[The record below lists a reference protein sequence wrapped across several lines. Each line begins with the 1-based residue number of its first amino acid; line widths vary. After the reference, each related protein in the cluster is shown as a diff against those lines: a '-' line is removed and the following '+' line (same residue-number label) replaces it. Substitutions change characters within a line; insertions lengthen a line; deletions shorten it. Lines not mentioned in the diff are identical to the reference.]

1 MSQKKEAMRE
11 LFECTWRPDLKIMAA
26 FKRWRSKY
34 KRYKNQIPDQM
45 RNRIILHYG
54 LFKITWDWMILI
66 LVLYTAIEVPFVSAF
81 IIARDDEGKNATE
94 DGSLDFFE
102 TLRRRYPEAYPLLY
116 TDLIIDF
123 LFMIDILMNFRT
135 TYVKEGEVLI
145 TNPWKIAVHYL
156 KTYFVV
162 DFVAAIP
169 WDLLASFNSGTEE
182 NTMLF
187 SLLKTARLLRLF
199 RAARKLDRNYE
210 YMTSLLFLMIMFF
223 MLVAHWLACIWY
235 AIGQQEGV
243 KYDGLSWLSILGYQM
258 ELPIDQTSGPT
269 LETRYLTSLYYVMT
283 LCTTV
288 GFGNVS
294 ANTDGE
300 RIFSICCML
309 MGAVMHAAI
318 FGNVTA
324 IIHGQYSSNFRYRK
338 ESLQINEFVR
348 YFKIKNPLAR
358 RLRDYSRHTWSQTKG
373 TDMAKVLQKFPDGL
387 QYEIHL
393 HMHLTVLSHS
403 FLFHDFEDSCLRA
416 LAKKMHRHHHLP
428 GHQILHDGDDI
439 DSVHLV
445 RRGKIDIMMYNE
457 PRGRIREGDA
467 YGASLRQISSRPR
480 AVVTLRASTCVD
492 CHVIKLRDLEDVMSS
507 FPNLRAQLLS
517 MMDAA
522 DHNDLYDEGVTNGNG
537 NGDVYGTDKNGSGLH
552 AKLGSD
558 RKHSCTHKKNRLLVD
573 QEYEMKPMLGVRS
586 SKLLEPKP
594 SHSSKERL
602 GNGDLKKYKSVT
614 SMEDNTS
621 AEPSGRFINVTQLLT
636 DIEIESPDDINE
648 NIRTI
653 NEVIEDGGVCEG
665 DFSEEAP
672 QHKISTAKS
681 TCSDCKTEFRPT
693 KSTDLE
699 ERFQEMTSNMQRLES
714 RMETLISL
722 LERSGIGATPPTQ
735 VRGTLEERDLNCT
748 VTSV

>member
-1 MSQKKEAMRE
+1 MFLRSHERSVPVGQN
-11 LFECTWRPDLKIMAA
+11 LVGFEMIMAA

-54 LFKITWDWMILI
+54 LFKITWDWVILI

-81 IIARDDEGKNATE
+81 VLARDDEGKHAAE
-94 DGSLDFFE
+94 DASLDFFE

-145 TNPWKIAVHYL
+145 TGPWKIAVHYL

-235 AIGQQEGV
+235 AIGAKEAV
-243 KYDGLSWLSILGYQM
+243 EYDGLSWLSILGYQM
-258 ELPIDQTSGPT
+258 ELPIMEGEATSGPT
-269 LETRYLTSLYYVMT
+269 LRTRYLTSLYYVMT

-373 TDMAKVLQKFPDGL
+373 TDMAKVLKKFPDGL

-393 HMHLTVLSHS
+393 HMHLTVLSDS
-403 FLFHDFEDSCLRA
+403 FLFHDFDDSCLKA
-416 LAKKMHRHHHLP
+416 LSKTMHRHHHLP
-428 GHQILHDGDDI
+428 GHQILHEGDDI

-445 RRGKIDIMMYNE
+445 RRGKIDIMMFNE
-457 PRGRIREGDA
+457 PRGKIREGDA

-480 AVVTLRASTCVD
+480 AVVSLRASTCVD
-492 CHVIKLRDLEDVMSS
+492 CHVIKLKDLEDVMTSY
-507 FPNLRAQLLS
+507 PNLRAQLLS

-522 DHNDLYDEGVTNGNG
+522 DQNDLYEEGVTHGNG
-537 NGDVYGTDKNGSGLH
+537 NGDGYDPDKNGSGFH
-552 AKLGSD
+552 VKLGAN
-558 RKHSCTHKKNRLLVD
+558 RKHQCTHKKNRLIVD
-573 QEYEMKPMLGVRS
+573 HEYEMKPMLGVRS
-586 SKLLEPKP
+586 SKLLEQKP
-594 SHSSKERL
+594 SHSSKEKL
-602 GNGDLKKYKSVT
+602 GNGDLNKYKSV
-614 SMEDNTS
+614 SMEDNS
-621 AEPSGRFINVTQLLT
+621 SGELNGRFINVTQLA
-636 DIEIESPDDINE
+636 DIEIESPDDVNE
-648 NIRTI
+648 NFRTTE
-653 NEVIEDGGVCEG
+653 EVVKRDDVCDED
-665 DFSEEAP
+665 FAEEAP
-672 QHKISTAKS
+672 QHMIDTAKS
-681 TCSDCKTEFRPT
+681 TCSHCQTEFRP
-693 KSTDLE
+693 SENADFE
-699 ERFQEMTSNMQRLES
+699 ERFQEMASNMQRLES

-722 LERSGIGATPPTQ
+722 LERSESGKTPLKEAASAG
-735 VRGTLEERDLNCT
+735 RERM
-748 VTSV
+748 TSV

>member
-1 MSQKKEAMRE
+1 MNE
-11 LFECTWRPDLKIMAA
+11 LLECGWRPDLKIMAA

-34 KRYKNQIPDQM
+34 KRYKSQIPDQM

-54 LFKITWDWMILI
+54 LFKITWDWVILI

-81 IIARDDEGKNATE
+81 VLAREEESSHLDNSTSANSKST
-94 DGSLDFFE
+94 LDFLG
-102 TLRRRYPEAYPLLY
+102 TLKKRYPEAYPLLY

-123 LFMIDILMNFRT
+123 LFMVDILMNFRT

-169 WDLLASFNSGTEE
+169 WDLLATFNSGTEE

-235 AIGQQEGV
+235 AIGVQEAAE
-243 KYDGLSWLSILGYQM
+243 YDGLSWLSLLSYQM
-258 ELPIDQTSGPT
+258 DMPLDEGQPNSGPK
-269 LETRYLTSLYYVMT
+269 LRTRYLTSLYYVMT

-338 ESLQINEFVR
+338 ESLQINEFIR

-373 TDMAKVLQKFPDGL
+373 TDMAKVLKKFPDGL
-387 QYEIHL
+387 QYEVHL
-393 HMHLTVLSHS
+393 HMHLTVLSDS
-403 FLFHDFEDSCLRA
+403 FLFNDFTESCLRA

-428 GHQILHDGDDI
+428 GHQILHEGDDI

-445 RRGKIDIMMYNE
+445 RRGKIEIMVYNE
-457 PRGRIREGDA
+457 QRGRIREGDA
-467 YGASLRQISSRPR
+467 FGANLRQIDSRPR
-480 AVVTLRASTCVD
+480 AKVTLKASTCVD

-507 FPNLRAQLLS
+507 YRQQRAQLIE
-517 MMDAA
+517 MMDEA
-522 DHNDLYDEGVTNGNG
+522 DYSLLCEEGFTNGNFYDT
-537 NGDVYGTDKNGSGLH
+537 NKNDSG
-552 AKLGSD
+552 AE
-558 RKHSCTHKKNRLLVD
+558 RKCCTHKKNRLVVD
-573 QEYEMKPMLGVRS
+573 QEHEMKPMLGVRS
-586 SKLLEPKP
+586 SRLLEKEP
-594 SHSSKERL
+594 SYSSKERL
-602 GNGDLKKYKSVT
+602 GNGELNKCRSI
-614 SMEDNTS
+614 SMDNLTT
-621 AEPSGRFINVTQLLT
+621 EVMGRFINVTQLSNIHASADEVET
-636 DIEIESPDDINE
+636 VKRPSGERIAEDDA
-648 NIRTI
+648 
-653 NEVIEDGGVCEG
+653 CEA
-665 DFSEEAP
+665 DFAEEAP
-672 QHKISTAKS
+672 HHKLSVAKS
-681 TCSDCKTEFRPT
+681 TCSDCKTERHQCKCT
-693 KSTDLE
+693 VLE
-699 ERFQEMTSNMQRLES
+699 ARIEEMSFGMQRLES
-714 RMETLISL
+714 QMEVLIALLGRNEIPRVSL
-722 LERSGIGATPPTQ
+722 NQERDSNESRERS
-735 VRGTLEERDLNCT
+735 NCT

>member
-1 MSQKKEAMRE
+1 M
-11 LFECTWRPDLKIMAA
+11 KIMAA

-34 KRYKNQIPDQM
+34 KRYKSQIPDQM

-54 LFKITWDWMILI
+54 LFKITWDWVILI

-81 IIARDDEGKNATE
+81 VLDEERAQYKDNTTN
-94 DGSLDFFE
+94 SKSHLDFFQ
-102 TLRRRYPEAYPLLY
+102 TLKQRYPESYPLLY
-116 TDLIIDF
+116 TDLIIDI
-123 LFMIDILMNFRT
+123 LFMVDILMNFRT
-135 TYVKEGEVLI
+135 TYVKEGEILI
-145 TNPWKIAVHYL
+145 TSPWKIAVHYL
-156 KTYFVV
+156 KTYFLV

-169 WDLLASFNSGTEE
+169 WDLLATFNSGTEE

-235 AIGQQEGV
+235 AIGV
-243 KYDGLSWLSILGYQM
+243 KESRNDDIKAISWLGLMKENLSDGEM
-258 ELPIDQTSGPT
+258 EPAEKHLS
-269 LETRYLTSLYYVMT
+269 LRTRYLASLYYVMT

-288 GFGNVS
+288 GFGNIS

-300 RIFSICCML
+300 MIFSIVCML

-393 HMHLTVLSHS
+393 HMHLTVLSDS
-403 FLFHDFEDSCLRA
+403 FLFKDFEESCLRA

-445 RRGKIDIMMYNE
+445 RRGRIDILLNSE
-457 PRGRIREGDA
+457 QLGKIREGDA
-467 YGASLRQISSRPR
+467 YGASLRQINCRPR
-480 AVVTLRASTCVD
+480 SKVSLKASTCVD
-492 CHVIKLRDLEDVMSS
+492 CHVITLKDLEDVMVSY
-507 FPNLRAQLLS
+507 RERQRQLLG

-522 DHNDLYDEGVTNGNG
+522 NRKDVYEKGISNRNFYDSNKNGEERMPCFTQKKKRSIVEQEYELSDLKPMLGIPTSKLFETESIYADSKVG
-537 NGDVYGTDKNGSGLH
+537 NGDV
-552 AKLGSD
+552 
-558 RKHSCTHKKNRLLVD
+558 
-573 QEYEMKPMLGVRS
+573 
-586 SKLLEPKP
+586 
-594 SHSSKERL
+594 
-602 GNGDLKKYKSVT
+602 KKYSSS
-614 SMEDNTS
+614 SMDNTLNEV
-621 AEPSGRFINVTQLLT
+621 AGRFINVTLS
-636 DIEIESPDDINE
+636 DISSVDDNE
-648 NIRTI
+648 TAIKPFGDDTS
-653 NEVIEDGGVCEG
+653 EDDVCEG

-672 QHKISTAKS
+672 HHKLSIRKHS
-681 TCSDCKTEFRPT
+681 CFDCKTNTQRC
-693 KSTDLE
+693 KCADLE
-699 ERFQEMTSNMQRLES
+699 IRIEEMSGNLRTLQTQMGN
-714 RMETLISL
+714 LISL
-722 LERSGIGATPPTQ
+722 LERNPRKELNDTQ
-735 VRGTLEERDLNCT
+735 RDFRNVGNPNCT
-748 VTSV
+748 MTSV